1 MVKEDSVWAL
11 MIEEARN
18 LVDAEPDMMSFM
30 QRSILDH
37 TCFDSALS
45 YNLANQLKEQDLS
58 FPIYISIIQDAMEA
72 DPLIGV
78 SMRLDIIAC
87 FERDAACDKY
97 LIPLLFF
104 KGFQ

>member
-45 YNLANQLKEQDLS
+45 KICPSLVTSLLS
-58 FPIYISIIQDAMEA
+58 KMLWK
-72 DPLIGV
+72 LI
-78 SMRLDIIAC
+78 L
-87 FERDAACDKY
+87 
-97 LIPLLFF
+97 
-104 KGFQ
+104 